1 MYRGLLGYSLLIW
14 TMSASGANL
23 LPMGPS
29 AAEMA
34 LLPEYC
40 KVRATDNHQSPE
52 FQSWMQRIGPQFI
65 DLHHYCAGLN
75 YINRYQ
81 YRVSDKNRG
90 YYLGRAV
97 PEIDYV
103 AKNMRPDFPLA
114 GEIYFNRGI
123 ALQLMH
129 KDAQAIADFFRAIEH
144 DPNQVRAYLA
154 IADAYLKAKNKSK
167 ALEIVTNGLHIV
179 PESKALQRRYL
190 ELGGKKPFPVAD
202 APPLIKKETEEGDPI
217 KSALDVV
224 VESPGAVGAASKPT
238 QGSGQG
244 IADAQSSE
252 NSSGGGDAKR
262 SDESKPPE
270 IGSPTNPYC
279 RFCP

>member
-1 MYRGLLGYSLLIW
+1 MYRHLLGCSLLIW
-14 TMSASGANL
+14 TMSASGSSL

-40 KVRATDNHQSPE
+40 KVRATDNYQSPE

-123 ALQLMH
+123 ALQLMR
-129 KDAQAIADFFRAIEH
+129 KDAQAIADFFRAIEL
-144 DPNQVRAYLA
+144 DPKQVRAYLA
-154 IADAYLKAKNKSK
+154 IADAYLKVKNKSK
-167 ALEIVTNGLHIV
+167 ALEIVTNGLRIA

-202 APPLIKKETEEGDPI
+202 APPLIKKETEVGDPI
-217 KSALDVV
+217 TPAPDVV
-224 VESPGAVGAASKPT
+224 VESSSAEGAASKPIHSSD
-238 QGSGQG
+238 QGS
-244 IADAQSSE
+244 ADAQSSE
-252 NSSGGGDAKR
+252 NSSGEGDAK
-262 SDESKPPE
+262 SSNEGQTPE